1 VALVAKRRFEEIE
14 IRLVL
19 EEIVRLVDG
28 EFDVPV
34 GLLRLLVDR
43 REEEQCIRNVWR
55 SIPDALPSICPRSM

>member
-28 EFDVPV
+28 EFDV
-34 GLLRLLVDR
+34 
-43 REEEQCIRNVWR
+43 R
-55 SIPDALPSICPRSM
+55 SVFFACW

>member
-43 REEEQCIRNVWR
+43 RGEQLHQERLAVD
-55 SIPDALPSICPRSM
+55 P